1 MPTSVST
8 RAKAGF
14 TPAFLF
20 GAKAGST
27 PAFLFGA
34 KAGSTPAIV

>member
-1 MPTSVST
+1 LMPSLAST

-20 GAKAGST
+20 GAKGGFM
-27 PAFLFGA
+27 PA
-34 KAGSTPAIV
+34 VV